1 MLQLGHATGHL
12 IGRGIQACKS
22 ASEEKKAAMAVILRA
37 KQEKQ
42 KAEARALKAGRREA
56 SLAAG
61 S

>member
-1 MLQLGHATGHL
+1 
-12 IGRGIQACKS
+12 
-22 ASEEKKAAMAVILRA
+22 MAVILRA